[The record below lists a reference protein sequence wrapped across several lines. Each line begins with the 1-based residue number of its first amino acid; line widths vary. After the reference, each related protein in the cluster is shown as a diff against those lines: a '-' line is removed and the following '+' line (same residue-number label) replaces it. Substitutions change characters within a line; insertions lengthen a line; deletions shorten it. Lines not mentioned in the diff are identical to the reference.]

1 VFTLVPDVPIE
12 LWITCLPKPKTRSCS
27 YVVNHDPKLI
37 FLLSLHDQT
46 HTNKCLDNFFV
57 GHKVYPDL
65 KQESRVMSPS

>member
-12 LWITCLPKPKTRSCS
+12 LWITCLPKPKTRPCS